1 MFKKLLTIVT
11 MVLFSSQIALA
22 QTGSIEGQ
30 VTDAATGETIPGANI
45 FLLELERGD
54 VSDPDGNYL
63 IEDIPVG
70 SYTLTASY
78 VGFATFQQT
87 VQVRDGSATVL
98 NIELEP
104 GSESLDEVVVTAFG
118 NQRRR
123 ALTGAVSSVTP
134 RTLEARPVTSF
145 QSALQG
151 VTSGVSVT
159 STTGQP
165 GAGSNIQIRGAGSIN
180 ASTQPLYVID
190 GVPVVNLNASDVA
203 SANVLN
209 TLNPNDI
216 ESISLLKD
224 ASASALYGSRAANG
238 VVLITTKGGREGPAQ
253 INVRIQRGVSG
264 LAVDQHETLDATEYY
279 RQYWNQYYQAELA
292 GGADEST
299 AAAAANQSAIDLLNA
314 NPFSTNNALG
324 PDGQLNDG
332 ASLVYDTD
340 WIDRVIDEGVTSEY
354 AFDVSG
360 GNERTTYFLSGS
372 AFDQEG
378 ILPNSDFSRGSFRL
392 NIDSDINDFISVRL
406 RSNTVVSN
414 QNNAPTGGGANNPL
428 RFANLTSNIYP
439 FFERDA
445 NNEIVR
451 DEVTNRPLYNYNA
464 PTVLDFHPVGLAELD
479 RYLNETVRTTNNVGA
494 DLNLLDNLAF
504 KTDLSLDVINSKDNR
519 YWNREH
525 GNAEPVGGRATQI
538 YNRFVTLNATNRL
551 QFIETLGDHSFD
563 AIIGQEYF
571 SRHDEFMSAET
582 TSFVTGL
589 LTELSAGS
597 SITEASSSFADRRLF
612 SVFSR
617 LNYGFR
623 DKYYLTA
630 SIRRDGAS
638 EFGENN
644 RWGTFGSIGGS
655 WIISEES
662 FMDDFEFIDI
672 LKLRASYGTTGNNS
686 IGAYAAQGLLGFS
699 SAFDYNGAGGSTYT
713 QLANP
718 DLKWE
723 VINSTDIGLEFEVMQ
738 SRLTGEFVYWTR
750 TSTDLL
756 FGQPIPVSTT
766 GFSEIETNLAE
777 IKNSGI
783 EANFTYRLV
792 NNRNLVWS
800 VNANITTLNN
810 EITDLPVEFVQN
822 GTKRFEEG
830 VDRYQYFIQEF
841 AGVDPETGAPLWF
854 RDVLDENGDP
864 TGERETT
871 NVYSQADRYR
881 LGSAMEDFYGGFGT
895 NVNYKGFDL
904 QMIWSYK
911 VGGKIYDF
919 TRSAIMH
926 MGATPGQQLSTEV
939 LDAWTPQNTETDVP
953 RFGINNSDNFNST
966 SSRFIYDGDYMRLKN
981 LTVGYTFDRDLLS
994 QIGVR
999 NLRLFISGENL
1010 LTFAAYDGID
1020 PELPRSGNTNNIFPA
1035 SRTITGGIN
1044 LGF

>member
-1 MFKKLLTIVT
+1 MFKKLLTIVF

-22 QTGSIEGQ
+22 QSGSIEGK
-30 VTDAATGETIPGANI
+30 VTDADTGETVPGANI

-54 VSDPDGNYL
+54 VTDAEGNYE
-63 IEDIPVG
+63 IRNIPSG
-70 SYTLTASY
+70 TYTLTASY
-78 VGFATFQQT
+78 VGFESYSQS
-87 VQVRDGSATVL
+87 VQVREGASIVID
-98 NIELEP
+98 IELQT
-104 GSESLDEVVVTAFG
+104 GAESLNEVVVTAYG

-134 RTLEARPVTSF
+134 QTLEARPITTF

-151 VTSGVSVT
+151 ISSGVSVT

-190 GVPVVNLNASDVA
+190 GVPVVNLNASSVA

-224 ASASALYGSRAANG
+224 ASAAALYGSRAANG

-264 LAVDQHETLDATEYY
+264 LAVDQHETLSATEYY
-279 RQYWNQYYQAELA
+279 RQYWRQYFNSEVA
-292 GGADEST
+292 GGASED
-299 AAAAANQSAIDLLNA
+299 AAATTANQNTIDLLEA
-314 NPFSTNNALG
+314 NPFSTNDALG
-324 PDGQLNDG
+324 PNGQLRDN

-340 WIDRVIDEGVTSEY
+340 WVDRVIDQGVTSEY

-360 GNERTTYFLSGS
+360 GNERTTYFVSGS

-378 ILPNSDFSRGSFRL
+378 ILPNSSFSRGSVRL
-392 NIDSDINDFISVRL
+392 NIDSNINELITVRL
-406 RSNTVVSN
+406 RSNTTVSE

-428 RFANLTSNIYP
+428 RFANLTSNVYP
-439 FFERDA
+439 FFERNA

-464 PTVLDFHPVGLAELD
+464 PTVLDFHPVGLSEVD
-479 RYLNETVRTTNNVGA
+479 RYLNETIRSTNNVGLN
-494 DLNLLDNLAF
+494 LNLLEQLTF
-504 KTDLSLDVINSKDNR
+504 RSDLSLDLINSKDNR

-525 GNAEPVGGRATQI
+525 GNAEPVGGRASQF
-538 YNRFVTLNATNRL
+538 YNRFVTLNSTNQL
-551 QFIETLGDHSFD
+551 QFAEDYGDHSFD
-563 AIIGQEYF
+563 AIVGQEYF

-582 TSFVTGL
+582 TTFVTGL

-597 SITEASSSFADRRLF
+597 SLTDASSSFSDRRLI
-612 SVFSR
+612 SLFSR
-617 LNYGFR
+617 LNYAFR

-638 EFGENN
+638 EFGTDNK
-644 RWGTFGSIGGS
+644 WGTFGSVGGS

-662 FMDDFEFIDI
+662 FMSEFDFIDI

-686 IGAYAAQGLLGFS
+686 IGAYASQGLLGFDS
-699 SAFDYNGAGGSTYT
+699 GFDYNGEGGSTYT

-718 DLKWE
+718 ALKWE
-723 VINSTDIGLEFEVMQ
+723 VINSTDLGIEFELFK

-756 FGQPIPVSTT
+756 FSQPIPVSTT

-777 IKNSGI
+777 IENSGI
-783 EANFTYRLV
+783 EANFSYRIIS
-792 NNRNLVWS
+792 NRDMIWS

-841 AGVDPETGAPLWF
+841 AGVDEATGAPLWF
-854 RDVLDENGDP
+854 RDVLDAEGNP

-881 LGSAMEDFYGGFGT
+881 LGSSLEDFYGGFGT
-895 NVNYKGFDL
+895 NLNYKGFDF
-904 QMIWSYK
+904 QMLWSYK

-919 TRSAIMH
+919 TRSDILH
-926 MGATPGQQLSTEV
+926 MGSQPGQQLATDV
-939 LDAWTPQNTETDVP
+939 LDAWTPENTQTNVP
-953 RFGINNSDNFNST
+953 RFGINNSDNFDNT
-966 SSRFIYDGDYMRLKN
+966 SSRFLYDGDYMRLKN
-981 LTVGYTFDRDLLS
+981 LTIGYTVDRDVLAK
-994 QIGVR
+994 IGAR
-999 NLRLFISGENL
+999 NLRVFVSGENL

-1035 SRTITGGIN
+1035 SRTITAGIN